1 MTKVLVTGGA
11 GYIGSIT
18 TRTLLDSGYECVVLD
33 TLERGWKE
41 AVDPRARMVVGS
53 VGSREAVADA
63 LDGCDAV
70 IHMAGYIEVA
80 ESQRIPDVYFR
91 VNAVE
96 PAVLLAE
103 MLRRGVRALVFSST
117 AAVYGEPDRVPIAED
132 DPTEPVNAYGA
143 SKLAFERRIVE
154 AEQEGLRAVR
164 FRYFNVAG
172 AMPDASLGE
181 AHDPE
186 THIIP
191 RLLSALRDDAEHLE
205 IFGREFPT
213 RDGTCVRDYLHV
225 CDLADAHIRGVEHL
239 LDGGAGAVFNLGNG
253 VGFSNLE
260 VVEACRRVTGREA
273 EVIFGPPRPGDPA
286 VLVASSDRA
295 RDVLGWQPAR
305 TSIDEIVEDAWRWH
319 LARPTGY
326 R

>member
-1 MTKVLVTGGA
+1 MLVTGGA

-18 TRTLLDSGYECVVLD
+18 TRTLLDNGYECVVLD
-33 TLERGWKE
+33 TLERGWRE

-53 VGSREAVADA
+53 VGDAGAVADA
-63 LDGCDAV
+63 LDGCAAV

-96 PAVLLAE
+96 PAVLLE
-103 MLRRGVRALVFSST
+103 QMLRHGVSALVFSST
-117 AAVYGEPDRVPIAED
+117 AAVYGEPGRVPITED
-132 DPTEPVNAYGA
+132 DPTVPVNAYGA
-143 SKLAFERRIVE
+143 SKLAFERRVVE
-154 AEQEGLRAVR
+154 AEREGLRAVR

-186 THIIP
+186 THIVP
-191 RLLSALRDDAEHLE
+191 RLLSALRDGAEHLE
-205 IFGREFPT
+205 VFGREYPT
-213 RDGTCVRDYLHV
+213 SDGTCVRDYLHV
-225 CDLADAHIRGVEHL
+225 CDLADAHIRGVEYL
-239 LDGGAGAVFNLGNG
+239 LDGGDGAVFNLGNG

-260 VVEACRRVTGREA
+260 VVDACRRVTGREA
-273 EVIFGPPRPGDPA
+273 QVIFGPPRTGDPA

-295 RDVLGWQPAR
+295 RDVLGWQPRRA
-305 TSIDEIVEDAWRWH
+305 SIDEIVEDAWRWH